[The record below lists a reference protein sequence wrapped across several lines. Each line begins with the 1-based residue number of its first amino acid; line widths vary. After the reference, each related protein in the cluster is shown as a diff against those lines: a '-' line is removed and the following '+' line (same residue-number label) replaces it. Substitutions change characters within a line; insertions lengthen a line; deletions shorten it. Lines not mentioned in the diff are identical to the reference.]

1 MAHSAEPLPAS
12 GSRPVNDS
20 IQSGWTAVAT
30 ANTALAAART
40 TSAQNRTSSHLR

>member
-30 ANTALAAART
+30 AKTALADGEDDLGPE
-40 TSAQNRTSSHLR
+40 QG